1 MNKDAV
7 IQAIE
12 EKINGLI
19 AGDKG
24 CFLVEIQLVAG
35 NNIKVFIDAD
45 GGLAIDKLVKYN
57 RGLYNLIEES
67 GMFPGGDFA
76 LEISSPGLD
85 EPLRL
90 HRQYVKNIGRNIEV
104 VQKDGI
110 KKEGKLIFV
119 NETDIVFEE
128 EKGKGKKK
136 ETIKHTVLFENIKA
150 TTIQI
155 KF

>member
-1 MNKDAV
+1 
-7 IQAIE
+7 
-12 EKINGLI
+12 
-19 AGDKG
+19 
-24 CFLVEIQLVAG
+24 
-35 NNIKVFIDAD
+35 
-45 GGLAIDKLVKYN
+45 
-57 RGLYNLIEES
+57 
-67 GMFPGGDFA
+67 
-76 LEISSPGLD
+76 LD

-119 NETDIVFEE
+119 NENDIIFEE

-136 ETIKHTVLFENIKA
+136 EIIRHTVLFENIKA
-150 TTIQI
+150 TVIQI

>member
-1 MNKDAV
+1 MNKDVV
-7 IQAIE
+7 IQALE
-12 EKINGLI
+12 EKINGFI

-35 NNIKVFIDAD
+35 NNIKVFVDAD
-45 GGLAIDKLVKYN
+45 EGLSIDKLVKYN
-57 RGLYNLIEES
+57 RGLYNQIEES

-76 LEISSPGLD
+76 LEVSSPGLD

-119 NETDIVFEE
+119 NENDIIFEE

-136 ETIKHTVLFENIKA
+136 EIIRHTVLFENIKA
-150 TTIQI
+150 TVIQI